1 MLPSE
6 IWRERLKNN
15 HEIDEIVGR
24 EGQVYKILNI
34 DVGWHI
40 ERIRE
45 DRIQENIMNSNITG
59 LQEIIS
65 VNMKEESEKQR

>member
-6 IWRERLKNN
+6 RWRVKNN

-24 EGQVYKILNI
+24 EGQGYKILNI

-40 ERIRE
+40 EGISE
-45 DRIQENIMNSNITG
+45 DRIQENIMNSYIIG

-65 VNMKEESEKQR
+65 VNMEEESEKQR